1 MVREYI
7 RSLFNR
13 RRSVCEDWIGAIPPE
28 KREAFDSTIQR
39 WNTAYVMA
47 SIALDE
53 AFALRK
59 RGDIVH
65 AQQQA
70 EVSTELL
77 LRLSADLVRSSEIIQ
92 DGARHVVDLPLVEP
106 LQSSNFRSASAHRA
120 ASWNKLFHQ
129 VLFSA
134 RSRFFHKL
142 RALGS
147 TVSELAAEFEQAA
160 ALIADG
166 SAHVSTTAW
175 PTLEMLH
182 DDLNTCLRESEIVL
196 KSFLRA
202 IPAELTASLRNRLEA
217 PIEMAPRPARPRL
230 LKVSA

>member
-1 MVREYI
+1 LVREYI
-7 RSLFNR
+7 RSLFIR
-13 RRSVCEDWIGAIPPE
+13 RRSVRDDWIGAIPPE
-28 KREAFDSTIQR
+28 KRQTFDSTIQR
-39 WNTAYVMA
+39 WNTSYVMG

-53 AFALRK
+53 AFALRN
-59 RGDIVH
+59 RGDILH

-70 EVSTELL
+70 EISNELL

-106 LQSSNFRSASAHRA
+106 LKSSNFRSASAHRA
-120 ASWNKLFHQ
+120 ASWNTLFHQ
-129 VLFSA
+129 VLFGA

-142 RALGS
+142 RALGN
-147 TVSELAAEFEQAA
+147 TVSELAIEFDRTTARIAA
-160 ALIADG
+160 G
-166 SAHVSTTAW
+166 SAHNSIAAW

-182 DDLNTCLRESEIVL
+182 DDLNTCLCESEIVL

-202 IPAELTASLRNRLEA
+202 IPAELTAALRERLEA
-217 PIEMAPRPARPRL
+217 PIEMPRRLVRPRL